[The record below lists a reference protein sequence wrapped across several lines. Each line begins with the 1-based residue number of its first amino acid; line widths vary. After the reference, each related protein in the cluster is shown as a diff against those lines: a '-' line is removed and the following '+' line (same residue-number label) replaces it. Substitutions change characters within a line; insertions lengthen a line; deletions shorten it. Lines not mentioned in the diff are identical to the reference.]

1 VEPAQPPKANSPPA
15 VDDHGVVKA
24 SVPPRG
30 MTPATAPAA
39 FPANDKYVLRLT
51 ERGRMWEVELPEST
65 GGYELRIPMGAGVET
80 TTAADEQLLGKDAKS
95 GKSYLSTLAR
105 VGDLYAARKYEMAL
119 IEVVDL
125 ETQYPGD
132 ARIQSMKGSLY
143 QKLGKAILARE
154 AWRKALAID
163 PSDTGVVEA
172 LRGLKED

>member
-1 VEPAQPPKANSPPA
+1 
-15 VDDHGVVKA
+15 
-24 SVPPRG
+24 
-30 MTPATAPAA
+30 
-39 FPANDKYVLRLT
+39 
-51 ERGRMWEVELPEST
+51 
-65 GGYELRIPMGAGVET
+65 MGAGVET